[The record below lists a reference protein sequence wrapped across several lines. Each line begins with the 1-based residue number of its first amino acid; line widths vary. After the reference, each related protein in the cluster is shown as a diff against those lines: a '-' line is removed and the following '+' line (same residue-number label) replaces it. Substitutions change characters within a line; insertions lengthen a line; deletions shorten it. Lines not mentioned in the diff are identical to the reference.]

1 MIALQAG
8 VVKKFLQGFM
18 APKQKRRKHQGEDY
32 VAKAEEIDEDKKMA
46 EEAKVL
52 FTSGLCFCL
61 VMYLFEQGQYIL
73 LGTKS
78 GVAFPHSKFGV

>member
-32 VAKAEEIDEDKKMA
+32 IAKAEEIDEDKKMR

-52 FTSGLCFCL
+52 LTLGLWFGFVIPL
-61 VMYLFEQGQYIL
+61 LKQGQCSSP
-73 LGTKS
+73 GTKS
-78 GVAFPHSKFGV
+78 

>member
-32 VAKAEEIDEDKKMA
+32 IAKAEEIDEDKKMR

-52 FTSGLCFCL
+52 LTLGL
-61 VMYLFEQGQYIL
+61 
-73 LGTKS
+73 
-78 GVAFPHSKFGV
+78 